1 MIDCACADDVVAAFF
16 DAIRRDARLPKTVR
30 LQSFEADPIVHPA
43 ILRILASTGRYHE
56 FSRTERPF
64 ADQFTGTKKSTR
76 KKLRQLSAVGTVEI
90 VNERTPAGAE
100 AAFEMFLKLE
110 AESWKGEEGTA
121 LLCYADDA
129 RFSRRLIGN
138 LAAYDL
144 ASVVLLRIDGD
155 AIAAQVLFYSGHR
168 AYTWKTAFK
177 ASFARFS
184 PGLLVADKST
194 QSLME
199 SGQVTTIDSCS
210 FPGGFMSQLFGSRR
224 PFIDALIDLRQRN
237 SLAFAVEVAQHQG
250 YHLLRQ
256 LQSRLPSLGSVRKVA
271 ASILWIDLK

>member
-129 RFSRRLIGN
+129 RFSRRLIEN

-144 ASVVLLRIDGD
+144 ASVALLRIDGD

-168 AYTWKTAFK
+168 AYTWKTGFK

-194 QSLME
+194 KPHGIR
-199 SGQVTTIDSCS
+199 SGHNNRFLFFSGWVHEPTVWQPKTVHRRINRPSPAQLIGLC
-210 FPGGFMSQLFGSRR
+210 GGSGT
-224 PFIDALIDLRQRN
+224 A
-237 SLAFAVEVAQHQG
+237 
-250 YHLLRQ
+250 
-256 LQSRLPSLGSVRKVA
+256 SRLSSASSTAEQASKPRLGSQG
-271 ASILWIDLK
+271 SCIHSLDDLK